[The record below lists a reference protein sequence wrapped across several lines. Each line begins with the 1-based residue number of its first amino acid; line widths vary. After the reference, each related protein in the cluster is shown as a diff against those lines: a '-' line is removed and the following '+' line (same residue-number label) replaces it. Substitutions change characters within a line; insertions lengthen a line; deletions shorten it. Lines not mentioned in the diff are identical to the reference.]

1 MAQQYDLA
9 PSVDDGE
16 IDLGRYAA
24 ALGRRWRLVA
34 VVTALAVVAAFA
46 VSLLLRAAVPKYQA
60 QATVLLMGAKYQLQ
74 LDPKFTT
81 VNTLNSASATRA
93 EEFQALAA
101 APEVQQAAVAQLGPA
116 GGASDLPPV
125 DVKARGN
132 VLTVT
137 ATAPD
142 PARAAA
148 WANAYATAAASRLDA
163 VYGVADADRSAL
175 EKQLADAVT
184 NQDTAVAKLAQF
196 TRDDRT
202 DALNREIAQKEL
214 AVQTLT
220 SQQDGLLRAR
230 LAAFYQASA
239 DLEQIRRDA
248 ESLRNQI
255 QNAAQAPASTAA
267 QALALMNLQ
276 TRLTEAGHTRLNE
289 NNPPPRPQSP
299 NQPQPQPVESA
310 PRTSAPSGPQLQVG
324 LDSLIGRSASQQD
337 MLGDVDAVIAQT
349 QQRQAAM
356 QAEFDKTMAVVQ
368 QRVGTPGANLATG
381 PDDQT
386 RGVVDKL
393 TADIQALRAQVQE
406 LQQRRDVLTQD
417 VELAKTA
424 RTTLETKLRESS
436 ISAATSG
443 GKAVVAASAVPP
455 TAPSFP
461 PPLSR
466 TLPLAAFV
474 GLLLGGFAAVVADAR
489 RARPLD
495 RAPVPEPV
503 WQDETPAAAGSL
515 GE

>member
-1 MAQQYDLA
+1 MAHQYDDARSL
-9 PSVDDGE
+9 DEGE
-16 IDLGRYAA
+16 VDLGRYAA

-34 VVTALAVVAAFA
+34 SVTAVAVAAA
-46 VSLLLRAAVPKYQA
+46 AAVTVCLGAVAPRYQA
-60 QATVLLMGAKYQLQ
+60 QATVLLTGAKYQLQ

-81 VNTLNSASATRA
+81 VDMLNVASATRA

-101 APEVQQAAVAQLGPA
+101 SPDVQHTAMSQMDPAV
-116 GGASDLPPV
+116 GASEIPAV
-125 DVKARGN
+125 DVKAKGN
-132 VLTVT
+132 ILTVT
-137 ATAPD
+137 ATAAD
-142 PARAAA
+142 SKRAAA

-163 VYGVADADRSAL
+163 VYGVGDADRSAL
-175 EKQLADAVT
+175 EKQLADAVAK
-184 NQDTAVAKLAQF
+184 QDAAVARLTQF
-196 TRDDRT
+196 TREDRT
-202 DALNREIAQKEL
+202 DALNREIAQKQL
-214 AVQTLT
+214 AIQTLT

-230 LAAFYQASA
+230 LAAFYQTSA
-239 DLEQIRRDA
+239 DLEQVRRDA

-255 QNAAQAPASTAA
+255 QNAALAPASTAA

-276 TRLTEAGHTRLNE
+276 TRLTEAGHTRLDLDT
-289 NNPPPRPQSP
+289 PARPQSP
-299 NQPQPQPVESA
+299 NQPQPQPVDSA
-310 PRTSAPSGPQLQVG
+310 PRTTAPSGPQLQVG
-324 LDSLIGRSASQQD
+324 IDSLIGRSASQQD
-337 MLGDVDAVIAQT
+337 MLRDLDAVIAQA

-386 RGVVDKL
+386 KGVVDRL

-474 GLLLGGFAAVVADAR
+474 GLLLGGFAAVVVDSAG
-489 RARPLD
+489 RPGPGD
-495 RAPVPEPV
+495 RGPVPEPV
-503 WQDETPAAAGSL
+503 WHEETPAAAGSL